1 MPNSASR
8 IQVRPDAERN
18 GSLEVANSR
27 VSIPRGVIVRKGRP
41 SRCTA
46 VNGGG
51 KARGRREGRKRDRW
65 CVRRIER
72 SHRRLFPAC
81 RADDARV
88 HGPQAGLDA
97 ISEIAARSPLESYH
111 LFHAVRGTLAAE
123 LGRFPEALVHFRRAE
138 ALATLPSEREF
149 IARWASLGFAEVV
162 RLSTVRFPASH
173 IALAAD
179 GWGGAARVM
188 TGLSVS
194 DDPASPIN
202 EFVTRYGAGLQ
213 HVAYR
218 VAVDV
223 DFDELSGCLRTMG
236 TELMTEPLRYV
247 DDGGAELTQMFTRPA
262 LPYGPFIELIQ
273 RRPGMT
279 GTNENDFSVASIDD
293 LYEQYAD
300 VSRFLAARTG
310 T

>member
-1 MPNSASR
+1 MQASTGVMR
-8 IQVRPDAERN
+8 RSVPQQVSDV
-18 GSLEVANSR
+18 VA
-27 VSIPRGVIVRKGRP
+27 
-41 SRCTA
+41 TL
-46 VNGGG
+46 
-51 KARGRREGRKRDRW
+51 DR
-65 CVRRIER
+65 
-72 SHRRLFPAC
+72 
-81 RADDARV
+81 
-88 HGPQAGLDA
+88 
-97 ISEIAARSPLESYH
+97 
-111 LFHAVRGTLAAE
+111 TLA
-123 LGRFPEALVHFRRAE
+123 
-138 ALATLPSEREF
+138 PSSVVIEGIDHCTYVEGPGAEREF
-149 IARWASLGFAEVV
+149 IARWASLGFAEVM

-173 IALAAD
+173 LALAAD

-202 EFVTRYGAGLQ
+202 EFMTRYGAGLQ